1 MEEPMHR
8 KVLEELSQPFL
19 YLGSVD
25 YRKFAME
32 QIAEQQDLIQKLG
45 LGAR

>member
-1 MEEPMHR
+1 MYKNSE
-8 KVLEELSQPFL
+8 
-19 YLGSVD
+19 D

-45 LGAR
+45 LGTRS